1 MRNGKMQ
8 NVAVIGYGVVG
19 SGTVELFMKNRESI
33 SQKIGRDCDIK
44 YILDLRDFPD
54 SPFADRMVKDFETI
68 LNDKDI
74 EVVAEVVGGTTFAY
88 DYTKR
93 LLEAGKSVV
102 TSNKALVAEKGAELL
117 KIAREHNCNYL
128 FEASVGGGIPIIRPL
143 NKCLAGNEILKI
155 SGILNGTTNFILT
168 KMIRDQMSFD
178 DALKLAQQNGY
189 AEADPTADVE
199 GEDACRKICI
209 LGSLAYGKHIYPDH
223 VHCSGITR
231 ITLDDV
237 EYAGNAGYVIKLIGS
252 VKKLENGK
260 ISAIVCPRL
269 VPKDNMLANVDDVYN
284 AITVTGDGV
293 GDVLFY
299 GQGAGKLPT
308 ASAVVGDIIDCLKH
322 QQRVLALSWKES
334 EDQDFVVNYK
344 ETETAVY
351 VRIKADDAENLKS
364 AISEMFG
371 KLMYIERAGRPENEL
386 AFITPVMKEADIDSN
401 LTILSHSA
409 EIASKIRMY

>member
-1 MRNGKMQ
+1 MG

-19 SGTVELFMKNRESI
+19 SGTVELLMKNKDSI
-33 SQKIGRDCDIK
+33 SAKIGRDVDIK

-54 SPFADRMVKDFETI
+54 SPFADRMIKDFNII
-68 LNDKDI
+68 LNDPEI

-88 DYTKR
+88 DYTKK

-102 TSNKALVAEKGAELL
+102 TSNKALVAAKGAELL

-143 NKCLAGNEILKI
+143 NKCLAGNEILQI

-168 KMIRDQMSFD
+168 KMIKDQMSFD
-178 DALKLAQQNGY
+178 DALKMAQQLGY

-209 LGSLAYGKHIYPDH
+209 LGSLAYGKHIYPEM
-223 VHCSGITR
+223 VHCSGITK

-237 EYAGNAGYVIKLIGS
+237 AYAENAGYVIKLIGS
-252 VKKLENGK
+252 VKELDDGRLN
-260 ISAIVCPRL
+260 AIVCPRL
-269 VPKDNMLANVDDVYN
+269 VPKSNLLASVDDVFN
-284 AITVTGDGV
+284 AISVTGDGV

-299 GQGAGKLPT
+299 GAGAGKLPT

-322 QQRVLALSWKES
+322 HNKVLALSW
-334 EDQDFVVNYK
+334 EDSSPDDKFVANYK
-344 ETETAVY
+344 ETDVSMY
-351 VRIKADDAENLKS
+351 VRIKAEDAEELKS
-364 AISEMFG
+364 SISEMFG
-371 KLMYIERAGRPENEL
+371 KLMYIERANRPSNEI
-386 AFITPVMKEADIDSN
+386 AFITPNMKEADIDAN
-401 LTILSHSA
+401 LEALSKSA
-409 EIASKIRMY
+409 EIASKIRIY

>member
-1 MRNGKMQ
+1 MG

-33 SQKIGRDCDIK
+33 SKKIGRDCDIK

-54 SPFADRMVKDFETI
+54 SPFADRMTKSFDDI
-68 LNDKDI
+68 LNDDEV

-93 LLEAGKSVV
+93 LLEKGKSVV
-102 TSNKALVAEKGAELL
+102 TSNKALVAAKGAELL

-143 NKCLAGNEILKI
+143 NKCLAGNEILQI

-168 KMIRDQMSFD
+168 KMIKDQMSFD
-178 DALKLAQQNGY
+178 DALKMAQKLGY
-189 AEADPTADVE
+189 AEQDPTADVE

-209 LGSLAYGKHIYPDH
+209 LGSLAYGKHIYPEM
-223 VHCSGITR
+223 VHCSGITK

-237 EYAGNAGYVIKLIGS
+237 EYAANAGYVIKLIGS
-252 VKKLENGK
+252 VKKLEDGRLN
-260 ISAIVCPRL
+260 AIVCPRL
-269 VPKDNMLANVDDVYN
+269 VPKSNLLASVDDVYN
-284 AITVTGDGV
+284 AISVTGDGV

-322 QQRVLALSWKES
+322 HHTVLALSW
-334 EDQDFVVNYK
+334 EDSTADDKFVVNYK
-344 ETETAVY
+344 ETETSMY
-351 VRIKADDAENLKS
+351 VRIKADDAEALKS
-364 AISEMFG
+364 SISEMFG
-371 KLMYIERAGRPENEL
+371 KLMYIERANRPDSEL
-386 AFITPVMKEADIDSN
+386 AFITPNMKEADIDAN
-401 LTILSHSA
+401 LAILSHSA
-409 EIASKIRMY
+409 EIASKIRIY